1 MASSSK
7 SSFHPALAVTSIKN
21 LIPLILDTEKVQY
34 SSWAEL
40 FKITARAYDVLDH
53 IIPPTN
59 KPATTS
65 AGKGDDTDDDSDDAT
80 VSVDPLLW
88 DRLDAVVLQWIY
100 GTISQDLLLTIL
112 EPDSTAM
119 EAWTR
124 LANIFQDNKH
134 ARAVHLEDEFS
145 HVRLANFASI
155 SAYCQQL
162 RTIATNLANV
172 GAPVDHNRLI
182 LRLVN
187 GLTAPFATIASMIQQ
202 TVPLPTFEN
211 ARSMLLLE
219 EGRQAHSVEHE
230 SVPSASALA
239 ATVPP
244 PAQPPTS
251 APRPRGGGRNGTGR
265 GRGRGRQSGPRP
277 SDQSAWPQYPGSPWA
292 FPPWAAWMQQFWPT
306 PPCPYPTAPGHN
318 TPPRSSSA
326 GLLGP
331 RPHALTAGYGYPTI
345 PTGSTPSF
353 MPTDLHTSMHTMS
366 LNPPDDNWY
375 MDTGATS
382 HMTSDAGSSY
392 RNPTPQ
398 V

>member
-1 MASSSK
+1 MASK
-7 SSFHPALAVTSIKN
+7 SSFHPALAITSIKN

-53 IIPPTN
+53 IIPPKKIPT
-59 KPATTS
+59 TTS
-65 AGKGDDTDDDSDDAT
+65 ASKDDDTDDDSDGAT
-80 VSVDPLLW
+80 DSIDPLLW

-100 GTISQDLLLTIL
+100 GTISPDLLLNIL

-172 GAPVDHNRLI
+172 GAPVEHNRLI

-187 GLTAPFATIASMIQQ
+187 GLTAPFATVASMIQQ
-202 TVPLPTFEN
+202 TVPLPSFEN

-219 EGRQAHSVEHE
+219 EGRQAHSIEHE
-230 SVPSASALA
+230 PPSASALA
-239 ATVPP
+239 ATVPQS
-244 PAQPPTS
+244 APTPS
-251 APRPRGGGRNGTGR
+251 PAPRPRGGGRSNSGR
-265 GRGRGRQSGPRP
+265 GKGRGRQSGFRP
-277 SDQSAWPQYPGSPWA
+277 HDQSAWPPHPGSPWA
-292 FPPWAAWMQQFWPT
+292 IPPWAAWMQQFWPT
-306 PPCPYPTAPGHN
+306 PPCPYPTATAHN

-331 RPHALTAGYGYPTI
+331 RPHALTAGYGYPFPAG
-345 PTGSTPSF
+345 PTPPF
-353 MPTDLHTSMHTMS
+353 MPTDLQTSMNTMS